1 MNTSHDI
8 VVIGAG
14 VAGLSAAAE
23 AARLGLRVCL
33 IEELM
38 FGGLVVNVNHL
49 LPALAGLPAS
59 GIDLATDLMTR
70 ASDLGVTSLFETV
83 TGLQTGSSLAVVAT
97 GGTYGAQ
104 AVIVAS
110 GARLRKLGVPGEA
123 EFQERGV
130 SHCADCDAPL
140 YRGQDVV
147 VVGGG
152 DAALQEALV
161 LSDHC
166 ARVHLVHRR
175 ASFRAR
181 EDLVAKLRE
190 RPNILP
196 RMETVVDELR
206 GEEAL
211 SRVAIRA
218 ADGTSAEIP
227 CTGFFAYVGLEANT
241 SFLPEQLVRDADGRI
256 RVDAQLESA
265 LRDVYAIGAVRAG
278 YGGQLEE
285 AMSDARTA
293 VLAAAER
300 SGRNRV
306 G

>member
-1 MNTSHDI
+1 MNTRHDI

-14 VAGLSAAAE
+14 VAGLSAAVE

-38 FGGLVVNVNHL
+38 FGGLIVNVNHL
-49 LPALAGLPAS
+49 LPAPAGLPDS

-83 TGLQTGSSLAVVAT
+83 TGLQTGSGPAVVAT
-97 GGTYGAQ
+97 GGTHGAR
-104 AVIVAS
+104 AVIIAS

-161 LSDHC
+161 LSEHC
-166 ARVHLVHRR
+166 ARVHLIHRR

-181 EDLVAKLRE
+181 KDLVAKMRE

-206 GEEAL
+206 GETAL
-211 SRVAIRA
+211 SGVAVRA
-218 ADGTSAEIP
+218 ADGSSAEIA
-227 CTGFFAYVGLEANT
+227 CSGLFAYIGLEPNT
-241 SFLPEQLVRDADGRI
+241 SFLPEQLLRDADGRI
-256 RVDAQLESA
+256 KVDAQLESA

-278 YGGQLEE
+278 YAGHLEE

-293 VLAAAER
+293 VLAAA
-300 SGRNRV
+300 GRLGRD
-306 G
+306 

>member
-1 MNTSHDI
+1 MNTRHDI

-14 VAGLSAAAE
+14 VAGLSAAVE

-38 FGGLVVNVNHL
+38 FGGLIVNVNHL
-49 LPALAGLPAS
+49 LPAPAGLPDS

-83 TGLQTGSSLAVVAT
+83 TGLQTGSGPAVVAT
-97 GGTYGAQ
+97 GGTHGART
-104 AVIVAS
+104 VIVAS

-161 LSDHC
+161 LSEHC
-166 ARVHLVHRR
+166 ARVHLIHRR

-181 EDLVAKLRE
+181 KDLVAKMRE

-206 GEEAL
+206 GEAAL
-211 SRVAIRA
+211 SGVAVRA
-218 ADGTSAEIP
+218 ADGSSAEIA
-227 CTGFFAYVGLEANT
+227 CSGLFAYIGLEPNT
-241 SFLPEQLVRDADGRI
+241 SFLPEQLLRDADGRI
-256 RVDAQLESA
+256 KVDAQLESA

-278 YGGQLEE
+278 YAGHLEE

-293 VLAAAER
+293 VLAAA
-300 SGRNRV
+300 GRLGRD
-306 G
+306 

>member
-1 MNTSHDI
+1 
-8 VVIGAG
+8 
-14 VAGLSAAAE
+14 
-23 AARLGLRVCL
+23 
-33 IEELM
+33 
-38 FGGLVVNVNHL
+38 
-49 LPALAGLPAS
+49 
-59 GIDLATDLMTR
+59 MTR

-83 TGLQTGSSLAVVAT
+83 TGLQTGSSLAVVAS
-97 GGTYGAQ
+97 GGTHGAR

-161 LSDHC
+161 LSEHC

-181 EDLVAKLRE
+181 QDLVAKLRE
-190 RPNILP
+190 QPNILP
-196 RMETVVDELR
+196 RMETVVEELR
-206 GEEAL
+206 GEDAL
-211 SRVAIRA
+211 SKVAVRA
-218 ADGTSAEIP
+218 ADGSSAEIP
-227 CTGFFAYVGLEANT
+227 CSGFFAYVGLAPNT
-241 SFLPEQLVRDADGRI
+241 SFLPEPLLRDADGRI
-256 RVDAQLESA
+256 KVDAQLESA

-278 YGGQLEE
+278 YAGRLEE

-293 VLAAAER
+293 VLAAAGR
-300 SGRNRV
+300 SGRD
-306 G
+306 

>member
-1 MNTSHDI
+1 MNTRDDI

-38 FGGLVVNVNHL
+38 FGGLIVNVNHL
-49 LPALAGLPAS
+49 LPAPAGLPAS

-70 ASDLGVTSLFETV
+70 AADLGVTSLFETV
-83 TGLQTGSSLAVVAT
+83 TGLQTGSSLAVVAS
-97 GGTYGAQ
+97 GGTHGAR

-161 LSDHC
+161 LSEHC

-181 EDLVAKLRE
+181 QDLVAQLRE

-206 GEEAL
+206 GEAAL
-211 SRVAIRA
+211 SRVVVRA
-218 ADGTSAEIP
+218 ADGTSAEIA
-227 CTGFFAYVGLEANT
+227 CSGFFAYIGLAPNT
-241 SFLPEQLVRDADGRI
+241 SFLPEQLLRDADGRI
-256 RVDAQLESA
+256 KVDAQLESA

-278 YGGQLEE
+278 YAGQLEE

-293 VLAAAER
+293 VLAAARR
-300 SGRNRV
+300 SGRD
-306 G
+306 

>member
-1 MNTSHDI
+1 MNTRHDI

-14 VAGLSAAAE
+14 VAGLSAAVE

-49 LPALAGLPAS
+49 LPAPPGLPAS

-70 ASDLGVTSLFETV
+70 AADLGVTSLFETV

-97 GGTYGAQ
+97 GGTHAAR

-161 LSDHC
+161 LSEHC
-166 ARVHLVHRR
+166 ARVHLIHRR

-181 EDLVAKLRE
+181 QDLVAKLRE

-206 GEEAL
+206 GEDAL
-211 SRVAIRA
+211 SRVAVHA
-218 ADGTSAEIP
+218 ADGSSAEIP
-227 CTGFFAYVGLEANT
+227 CSGFFAYIGLAPNT
-241 SFLPEQLVRDADGRI
+241 SFLPEEVLRDADGRI
-256 RVDAQLESA
+256 KVDAQLESA
-265 LRDVYAIGAVRAG
+265 LQDVYAIGAVRAG
-278 YGGQLEE
+278 YAGQLEE

-293 VLAAAER
+293 VLAAARR
-300 SGRNRV
+300 SGRD
-306 G
+306 

>member
-1 MNTSHDI
+1 MNTRHDI

-14 VAGLSAAAE
+14 VAGLSAAVE

-38 FGGLVVNVNHL
+38 FGGLIVNVNHL
-49 LPALAGLPAS
+49 LPAPAGLPDS

-70 ASDLGVTSLFETV
+70 ASDLGVTTLFETV
-83 TGLQTGSSLAVVAT
+83 TGLQVGSSLAVVAS
-97 GGTYGAQ
+97 GGAHGAR

-161 LSDHC
+161 LSEHC
-166 ARVHLVHRR
+166 ARVHLIHRR

-181 EDLVAKLRE
+181 KDLVAKMRE

-206 GEEAL
+206 GEAAL
-211 SRVAIRA
+211 SGVAVRA
-218 ADGTSAEIP
+218 ADGSSAEIA
-227 CTGFFAYVGLEANT
+227 CSGLFAYIGLEPNT
-241 SFLPEQLVRDADGRI
+241 SFLPEQLLRDADGRI
-256 RVDAQLESA
+256 KVDAQLESA

-278 YGGQLEE
+278 YAGHLEE

-293 VLAAAER
+293 VLAAA
-300 SGRNRV
+300 GRLGRD
-306 G
+306 

>member
-1 MNTSHDI
+1 MNTRHDI

-38 FGGLVVNVNHL
+38 FGGLIVNVNHL
-49 LPALAGLPAS
+49 LPVPAGLPAS

-83 TGLQTGSSLAVVAT
+83 TGLQTGSSLAVVTT
-97 GGTYGAQ
+97 GGTHGAR

-110 GARLRKLGVPGEA
+110 GARLRKTGVPGET

-161 LSDHC
+161 LSEHC

-181 EDLVAKLRE
+181 QDLIAKLRE

-211 SRVAIRA
+211 SRVAVRA

-227 CTGFFAYVGLEANT
+227 CSGFFAYIGLEPNT
-241 SFLPEQLVRDADGRI
+241 SFLPEPLLRDADGRI
-256 RVDAQLESA
+256 KVDAQLESA

-278 YGGQLEE
+278 YAGQLEE

-293 VLAAAER
+293 VLAAARR
-300 SGRNRV
+300 SGRD
-306 G
+306 